1 MLSTDYSYFNFNNYP
16 SSGSAS
22 MNVDYSMLPQYS
34 VNGIPLLT
42 YFLVGVTAVT
52 LGYITLKEN
61 DIEPTVNEPF
71 EEPEPVPEPE
81 PEEETPKTGGKKKMK
96 KRKTQKG
103 KKGKN
108 KTQ

>member
-1 MLSTDYSYFNFNNYP
+1 MSSTDYSYFNFNNYA

-42 YFLVGVTAVT
+42 FFLVGVTAVT

-61 DIEPTVNEPF
+61 EIEPTTNEPL
-71 EEPEPVPEPE
+71 EPVPEPE
-81 PEEETPKTGGKKKMK
+81 PPKTGGKKNKSKTK
-96 KRKTQKG
+96 KRKT
-103 KKGKN
+103 
-108 KTQ
+108 